1 MRNRFRV
8 ACLFALGALLA
19 PAVASAASFPGVGPD
34 LAPPRVPVSL
44 LARPLSW
51 FDPSRLQIGSSVSV
65 GSGFGGGA
73 QGLQV
78 TSLTYRFEAPLVM
91 RVRVGNA
98 FGPGTRNG
106 QFFLEGLDLRWRPSA
121 NTFFQVQFQDVRSPL
136 QLSRDPYG
144 FDRAHPG
151 W

>member
-1 MRNRFRV
+1 MRNRLRV
-8 ACLFALGALLA
+8 ACLLALGALLA
-19 PAVASAASFPGVGPD
+19 PAAAPAATFPGFGPN
-34 LAPPRVPVSL
+34 LAQPRVPVSL

-51 FDPSRLQIGSSVSV
+51 FDPSRLQVGSTVAV
-65 GSGFGGGA
+65 GSGFGGGT

-78 TSLTYRFEAPLVM
+78 TSLTYRFQAPLVM
-91 RVRVGNA
+91 SVKVGNA

-106 QFFLEGLDLRWRPSA
+106 QFFLEGLDLRWKPSA

-144 FDRAHPG
+144 FDRAHLG